1 MPTEDIPRRWVLD
14 LPEQGLRLQAPEQRT
29 LLQTLQAAG
38 VPWPASCRNGTCR
51 TCIGRLTAGQVRYGV
66 DWPGLLPEE
75 KTSGAVLPCVAYP
88 LSDVKL
94 EGPGD

>member
-1 MPTEDIPRRWVLD
+1 MPTEDIPRSWVLD
-14 LPEQGLRLQAPEQRT
+14 LPDQGLTLQASGQRT

-51 TCIGRLTAGQVRYGV
+51 ACIGRLTAGQVRYGV

-75 KTSGAVLPCVAYP
+75 KAAGAVLPCVAYP
-88 LSDVKL
+88 IGDVGL
-94 EGPGD
+94 AGPRD

>member
-1 MPTEDIPRRWVLD
+1 MPTEDIPRSWALN
-14 LPEQGLRLQAPEQRT
+14 LPERGLTLHAPEQRT

-51 TCIGRLTAGQVRYGV
+51 TCIGRLTAGRVRYGV

-75 KTSGAVLPCVAYP
+75 KTAGAVLPCVAYP
-88 LSDVKL
+88 VCDVRL
-94 EGPGD
+94 ENPVD

>member
-1 MPTEDIPRRWVLD
+1 MPTEDIPRSWVLD
-14 LPEQGLRLQAPEQRT
+14 LPDQGLVLQAPGQRT

-51 TCIGRLTAGQVRYGV
+51 TCIGRLTEGQVRYGV

-75 KTSGAVLPCVAYP
+75 KTAGAVLPCVAYP
-88 LSDVKL
+88 LSDVRL
-94 EGPGD
+94 ESPGD